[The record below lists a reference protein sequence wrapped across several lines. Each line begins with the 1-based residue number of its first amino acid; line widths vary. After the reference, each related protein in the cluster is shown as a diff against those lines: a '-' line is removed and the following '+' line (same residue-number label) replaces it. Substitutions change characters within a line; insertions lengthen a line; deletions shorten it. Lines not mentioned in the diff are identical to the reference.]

1 MRTYE
6 APVVHWT
13 GNKMEACYHTPRKKV
28 HYRCHPSYTPRKM
41 VLYRHHIALGRWDG
55 PHFVGADVKYT

>member
-13 GNKMEACYHTPRKKV
+13 GNKVLMEACQVDKPPITPRAKRFFIV
-28 HYRCHPSYTPRKM
+28 VTIT
-41 VLYRHHIALGRWDG
+41 VALGCAMDR
-55 PHFVGADVKYT
+55 VLQMLT